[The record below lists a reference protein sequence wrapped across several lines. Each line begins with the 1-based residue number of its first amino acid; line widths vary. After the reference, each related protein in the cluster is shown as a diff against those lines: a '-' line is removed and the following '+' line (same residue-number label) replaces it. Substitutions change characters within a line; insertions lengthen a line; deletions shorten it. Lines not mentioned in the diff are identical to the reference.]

1 MGNSQAMS
9 NYFFWSFLI
18 RLFFS
23 SWGLKR
29 HHWRIPILGGR
40 GFACYRCFL
49 FFQFTVSTLKFW
61 GGYFPQAHNIT
72 SFLYFLQYP
81 SKIFLMVHSIV
92 LKNDITTNQEIP
104 GSSDYRGMSLG
115 WMYFRHLS
123 LEHMTQG
130 FWRNMYLVQFLRH
143 IM

>member
-1 MGNSQAMS
+1 MS
-9 NYFFWSFLI
+9 NNFFFGHFWSDYFFLL
-18 RLFFS
+18 RVKETP
-23 SWGLKR
+23 LKDSYFR
-29 HHWRIPILGGR
+29 GR
-40 GFACYRCFL
+40 GFACYRTDVFY
-49 FFQFTVSTLKFW
+49 FFNLSTLKFFFG
-61 GGYFPQAHNIT
+61 GGYFPQAHNFT
-72 SFLYFLQYP
+72 SVLCFLQYP

-92 LKNDITTNQEIP
+92 LKNDITTNQETP

-130 FWRNMYLVQFLRH
+130 FWRRHVSSPDQFLRH